1 MVDDGTRRSVSAPEP
16 LAYIIRNEMVESA
29 HYGHLLISDKSGKNI
44 FQRGDIHASIFP
56 RSSIKPIQA
65 RAMVKLGLDI
75 DARLLALVI
84 ASHSGSIE
92 HIAGVREILHLSGLS
107 ELALQCTSD
116 LPLGEIERK
125 LWGEK
130 PPSQISMNCSGK
142 HAGMLAT
149 CVINGWDTSNYL
161 DMNHP
166 LQIAIKSEIESA
178 AGEKSAN
185 ETFDGCGA
193 PLFAIS
199 VAGLSRAIRSVVE
212 SDDFASNAIISAMTS
227 HPEMVAGRGRLSA
240 LWMRAYP
247 GLIMKEGAEGVH
259 IAGMR
264 EHGVIVFK
272 VMDGSMR
279 AHDVIIRGA
288 LERIGITSEN
298 QALVGATIFGG
309 PAPKVAIRAAF

>member
-1 MVDDGTRRSVSAPEP
+1 MSVPEP

-29 HYGHLLISDKSGKNI
+29 HYGHLLISDTSGQNI
-44 FQRGDIHASIFP
+44 LQRGDIHTSIFP

-84 ASHSGSIE
+84 ASHSGSVE
-92 HIAGVREILHLSGLS
+92 HIAGVRELLQRFGLS
-107 ELALQCTSD
+107 ESALQCALD
-116 LPLGEIERK
+116 FPLGEIERK

-130 PPSQISMNCSGK
+130 PPLQITMNCSGK

-166 LQIAIKSEIESA
+166 LQIAIRSEIESA
-178 AGEKSAN
+178 AKEKSAN
-185 ETFDGCGA
+185 DTFDGCGA

-199 VAGLSRAIRSVVE
+199 VQGLSQAIRSVVE
-212 SDDFASNAIISAMTS
+212 SDDLASNSIISAMTG
-227 HPEMVAGRGRLSA
+227 HPEMVAGRRRLSA
-240 LWMRAYP
+240 LWMRACP

-264 EHGVIVFK
+264 KQGVIVFK

-279 AHDVIIRGA
+279 AHAVIIRAA

-298 QALVGATIFGG
+298 QALLGATIFGG